1 MSEQLASQ
9 LQEDNNHI
17 TVFGSSDVKHTELGT
32 PVSDDDMAAML
43 LAAGINP
50 SECDAASDELIARM
64 LQLEFDREHNVMLD
78 KEQKKFN
85 GTSKVTVSFENY
97 KTSHPVYENEEEE
110 EDDEDFIP
118 QKTKW
123 EQPSPSIG
131 IKGYVGSGKN
141 IVTKHDKVLCGRKN
155 AERLMEFPPEFEI
168 GDGEGM
174 DMQLPNKVYNK
185 LKVHSMMENKRST
198 RHTEKKEHSTADH
211 VMDPRSRLLL
221 YKLINSG
228 VIESIDGPVAGG
240 KESMVY
246 HATGGSME
254 GHEVPKKIAIKVFK
268 TTLLDFRTREKY
280 VHGDHRFSKD
290 DYKKQNPRRIIK
302 IWAMKEVANL
312 NRMRKF
318 DMPCPSVVLL
328 KKHVLLM
335 SLIGGSMPAP
345 QLKETRLSAA
355 DLQDAYEQT
364 VQIMNTMHHQCAL
377 VHADLSEYNLLW
389 HDGQVWVIDV
399 SQAVDLT
406 HPQAYNFLY
415 RDCGNISSYFTKQG
429 VHDVLSPEE
438 LFNSITGLNIQGTG
452 ADFNAQVQRYDKER
466 KEANMLLGTE
476 YTHYAFDYFFDKV
489 HELGEVKGSLDDSI
503 SDDEVED

>member
-1 MSEQLASQ
+1 MATSQTSSPSPWGKTQTVVPCSLEDVMSEQLASQ

-43 LAAGINP
+43 LAAGISP

-123 EQPSPSIG
+123 EEPDLPRSD
-131 IKGYVGSGKN
+131 Y
-141 IVTKHDKVLCGRKN
+141 LCGIQQAN
-155 AERLMEFPPEFEI
+155 I
-168 GDGEGM
+168 S
-174 DMQLPNKVYNK
+174 LPNKVYNK

-240 KESMVY
+240 KESM
-246 HATGGSME
+246 

-389 HDGQVWVIDV
+389 HDGRVWVIDV

-415 RDCGNISSYFTKQG
+415 RDCGNISSYFMKQG

-466 KEANMLLGTE
+466 KESNMLLGTE

-489 HELGEVKGSLDDSI
+489 HELGEEKGSLDDSI